1 MLLSRSTV
9 GHEGRKDGYE
19 LPTARSG
26 LQDPISLTVEKGKGE
41 LTPVK
46 CPGLPGKGSL
56 PYFPYLVTHLRL
68 RGTSR
73 AASRG
78 CSEQISPAFVKTL

>member
-9 GHEGRKDGYE
+9 DHEGRKDEYE
-19 LPTARSG
+19 LPAARSG
-26 LQDPISLTVEKGKGE
+26 LQDPISLMVEKGKGE
-41 LTPVK
+41 ITAVK
-46 CPGLPGKGSL
+46 CPGLPGKGSFL
-56 PYFPYLVTHLRL
+56 HLSYLVTHLRL

-78 CSEQISPAFVKTL
+78 CSEKISPAL